1 MMNWLKFIGSLLN
14 VSKFDDLYNALVFE
28 APLKDYIKAAKMKI
42 GADRAG
48 FKTGL
53 LGKAVTGV
61 GNIASKAV
69 GTVGRG
75 LGVQGK
81 NFPGTGAL
89 QAGISRAAGAISGG
103 LQAAADVRRTAQD
116 LNKRKMQGNT
126 ATPPSYLTIA
136 RDQIPARNYKQND
149 MVIFKD
155 TNGKNMIGKF
165 GGAATDAQNRDVAI
179 ILDPEY
185 A

>member
-1 MMNWLKFIGSLLN
+1 

-28 APLKDYIKAAKMKI
+28 APLKDYIKAAKMQI

-81 NFPGTGAL
+81 SFPGTGAL
-89 QAGISRAAGAISGG
+89 QAGISKTTGAIGGG
-103 LQAAADVRRTAQD
+103 LQAAANVRRTAQSLD
-116 LNKRKMQGNT
+116 KQRMQGYT
-126 ATPPSYLTIA
+126 AAPQSYLTVS
-136 RDQIPARNYKQND
+136 RDQIPAGNYRQND
-149 MVIFKD
+149 IVFFND
-155 TNGKNMIGKF
+155 QNGKKMRGKF
-165 GGAATDAQNRDVAI
+165 GGSAQDAQNKDVAI

-185 A
+185 T

>member
-1 MMNWLKFIGSLLN
+1 M
-14 VSKFDDLYNALVFE
+14 SKFDDLYNALVFE
-28 APLKDYIKAAKMKI
+28 APLKDYINAAKMQI

-81 NFPGTGAL
+81 SFPGTGAL
-89 QAGISRAAGAISGG
+89 QAGISKTTGAIGGG
-103 LQAAADVRRTAQD
+103 LQAAANVRRTAQGLD
-116 LNKRKMQGNT
+116 KQRIQGNVT
-126 ATPPSYLTIA
+126 TPQSYLAIT
-136 RDQIPARNYKQND
+136 RNQIPAGNYKQND
-149 MVIFKD
+149 VVIFKD
-155 TNGKNMIGKF
+155 KNGKNMRGKF
-165 GGAATDAQNRDVAI
+165 GGSAQDAQNKDVAI

-185 A
+185 T